1 MKRNTLLLIIAAGLI
16 FINAGCTSQESQEE
30 QAPIEN
36 ADVEKIDAPATDETV
51 ATTAETPP
59 STEAPAAAAAD
70 DDKSLEASLDEP
82 TGTTTT
88 TTITANS
95 APAPTTDA
103 PAAPPTMDDSSLN
116 LGDAPAPATDVA
128 AATEAPPPAVEAP
141 AAAPT
146 ELTETPVTE
155 PAATASM
162 DIPSEQ
168 VSASPVS
175 SKPSGGAIK
184 KVAATVPYQ
193 AKDGGWVNTVYIAR
207 PKEKLADISQKI
219 FGADKSGDLKKITEN
234 NYLKSRAVKAGD
246 KIYYVSPNRPDDSSK
261 TMLYFE
267 DMGMVPETYVAK
279 KGESLRKVAKEL
291 LGYDNAWKELWTSN
305 SIESKTSLK
314 DGETLRYWKA
324 TDAVAAAPAPAPA
337 PATLVD
343 SSQAP
348 VPTAQTAPPE
358 ALPPPPAEA
367 NAALPPPPPDA
378 AATTQ
383 PPPPTDM
390 AAAPPPP
397 PPPTDEAAAPPP
409 PPADEAAAAPADGEA
424 VAKKSKVNLDEE
436 AANEEGAGGLDTE
449 TLASMGAL
457 GVLVALLAFV
467 IIRKKKQKSQMNNLE
482 MNA

>member
-1 MKRNTLLLIIAAGLI
+1 MKRNTLLLILTAGLI
-16 FINAGCTSQESQEE
+16 FLNAGCTSQESQEE
-30 QAPIEN
+30 QTPIEN
-36 ADVEKIDAPATDETV
+36 ADVEKIDSPVDGDAIAAEPLGDAP
-51 ATTAETPP
+51 
-59 STEAPAAAAAD
+59 AAD

-82 TGTTTT
+82 TVSTTV
-88 TTITANS
+88 AES
-95 APAPTTDA
+95 APAPA
-103 PAAPPTMDDSSLN
+103 PEGEVPPAPPTMDESSLN
-116 LGDAPAPATDVA
+116 LGDAPAPAADVA
-128 AATEAPPPAVEAP
+128 AATEAPPAETPPPPAVEAP
-141 AAAPT
+141 AAPA
-146 ELTETPVTE
+146 ELTETPVTD
-155 PAATASM
+155 TASAPM
-162 DIPSEQ
+162 FETSPEP
-168 VSASPVS
+168 VAASPVS

-184 KVAATVPYQ
+184 KVASTVPYQ

-207 PKEKLADISQKI
+207 PKEKLVDISQKI
-219 FGADKSGDLKKITEN
+219 FGADKTADLKKIAEN
-234 NYLKSRAVKAGD
+234 SYLKSRAVRPGD

-267 DMGMVPETYVAK
+267 DMGMVPETYVAR

-324 TDAVAAAPAPAPA
+324 TDAFAAQA

-348 VPTAQTAPPE
+348 IPTAQTAPPE
-358 ALPPPPAEA
+358 PLPPPPADA
-367 NAALPPPPPDA
+367 NAAMPPPPMDA
-378 AATTQ
+378 TAPPVDATA
-383 PPPPTDM
+383 PPVDATAPPTDV

-397 PPPTDEAAAPPP
+397 PPPADDASLAPPP
-409 PPADEAAAAPADGEA
+409 PPVDDVAAAPVEDEA
-424 VAKKSKVNLDEE
+424 RKPKVNLDEE